1 MRQSKIAAKL
11 RDGQHI
17 SLTTLG
23 HFIPR
28 YVADAAAAGYDGI
41 WLDLEH
47 RTLSALQVQ
56 YLLLAGHHYDMD
68 ILVRPDTRERA
79 ALYRYLEDGA
89 TGLILPHISEAATAT
104 AIRDAVKFPPI
115 GDRGIEAQ
123 SLETNFG
130 HDLSGDLAAL
140 TVHANRETVL
150 CLQIETPAGLDAL
163 EDIVHQAGVDMVFV
177 GPADLG
183 IRLAQLPDAERPGW
197 DSVYAQV
204 NAVTTR
210 LGLPWGS
217 MPKTAEELRHF
228 AQLGARI
235 HVWGRDHQLLR
246 RGLAMHR
253 AALSETLAEVDSE
266 AE

>member
-1 MRQSKIAAKL
+1 MRHSKIAAKL
-11 RDGQHI
+11 RDGGHI
-17 SLTTLG
+17 ALTTLG

-28 YVADAAAAGYDGI
+28 YVADAAYAGYDGI

-47 RTLSALQVQ
+47 RTLSPLQVQ
-56 YLLLAGHHYDMD
+56 YLLLAGHHYDID
-68 ILVRPDTRERA
+68 ILVRPATRERA

-89 TGLILPHISEAATAT
+89 AGLILPHISDADTAR
-104 AIRDAVKFPPI
+104 AIRDAVKFPPL

-130 HDLSGDLAAL
+130 HDLSGDLSAL

-150 CLQIETPAGLDAL
+150 CLQIETPAGLDDV
-163 EDIVHQAGVDMVFV
+163 EPIITQAGVDMVFV

-183 IRLAQLPDAERPGW
+183 IRLADQPADTRPEW
-197 DSVYAQV
+197 SQVYATV
-204 NAVTTR
+204 NAVATR

-217 MPKTAEELRHF
+217 MPKTAAELRQF
-228 AQLGARI
+228 AAWGARI

-246 RGLAMHR
+246 NGLATHH
-253 AALSETLAEVDSE
+253 AALQAVLGDVAG
-266 AE
+266 